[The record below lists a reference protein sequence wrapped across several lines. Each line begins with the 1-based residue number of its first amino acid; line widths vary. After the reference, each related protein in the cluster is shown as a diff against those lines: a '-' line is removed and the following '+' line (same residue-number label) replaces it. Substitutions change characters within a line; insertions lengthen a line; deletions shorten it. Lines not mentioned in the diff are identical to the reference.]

1 MLAAFSG
8 LAWEGMWGWHVLY
21 ITHPVEVFNAVFGFF
36 TRTPLNLLFPL
47 SFFLLP
53 PVAGAVWRFGRGLGW
68 GRWARMVAAVGVC
81 GALISLIGMDTPVDC
96 AVGCAGCGT
105 VLSMARVLRGERG
118 GWGALLVFSL
128 WMMVAKQSALL
139 TCFVFWAC
147 FSVALL
153 WRVRAH
159 WRGAVVRLALCG
171 GLLVGGLCWV
181 CAAPYLTSWVRV
193 GHPLYPACTV
203 DAERFPTHDITFDFH
218 IRNADAQAMGHVGH
232 FLNAFLSPRLCRA
245 YYAWATGRADFMPYC
260 EPWKQAG
267 PGMTGHGA
275 PTLAGW
281 RWALLLS
288 VGVLLA
294 FGGRGCRFPVLA
306 CALGAFCFPTHY
318 LGYLRYL
325 PWVMLLPGLAAGALV
340 RTVGQRWRRVAW
352 GLGVVLMAGCVARAT
367 LFVAITLDQAFEV
380 DEASRDPGIRAFV
393 VEREAL
399 RNHFLLL
406 TRAVPA
412 WHTVQVLRAEEA
424 PADEEVR
431 VLAVPH
437 FHVLLGE
444 GREPPTSRY
453 RTIRACPSRLGR
465 YLRYGTFVPW
475 TLART
480 FPLLAWRRV
489 QTLWVADGR

>member
-53 PVAGAVWRFGRGLGW
+53 PVAGAVWRLGRGLGW
-68 GRWARMVAAVGVC
+68 GRW
-81 GALISLIGMDTPVDC
+81 
-96 AVGCAGCGT
+96 
-105 VLSMARVLRGERG
+105 
-118 GWGALLVFSL
+118 
-128 WMMVAKQSALL
+128 
-139 TCFVFWAC
+139 
-147 FSVALL
+147 
-153 WRVRAH
+153 
-159 WRGAVVRLALCG
+159 
-171 GLLVGGLCWV
+171 
-181 CAAPYLTSWVRV
+181 
-193 GHPLYPACTV
+193 
-203 DAERFPTHDITFDFH
+203 
-218 IRNADAQAMGHVGH
+218 
-232 FLNAFLSPRLCRA
+232 
-245 YYAWATGRADFMPYC
+245 
-260 EPWKQAG
+260 
-267 PGMTGHGA
+267 
-275 PTLAGW
+275 
-281 RWALLLS
+281 
-288 VGVLLA
+288 
-294 FGGRGCRFPVLA
+294 
-306 CALGAFCFPTHY
+306 
-318 LGYLRYL
+318 
-325 PWVMLLPGLAAGALV
+325 
-340 RTVGQRWRRVAW
+340 TVGQRWRRGAW

-380 DEASRDPGIRAFV
+380 GEASRDPGIRAFI

-489 QTLWVADGR
+489 QTLWAADGR